1 IGDTFHLDPMGTSIE
16 GGMGINAHLTSNI
29 ALHGDVSYQYKLQ
42 KAGVSGISVS
52 GGIRYHF

>member
-1 IGDTFHLDPMGTSIE
+1 TSIE

-42 KAGVSGISVS
+42 KIGISGINFS
-52 GGIRYHF
+52 GGMHYHF

>member
-1 IGDTFHLDPMGTSIE
+1 
-16 GGMGINAHLTSNI
+16 MGINAHLTSNI